1 MGECRSYP
9 KIASKMN
16 ILQRKVLRAGERCFC
31 ALHLLC
37 ASLFQAPLYLGLKS
51 YLQITVSM
59 ILEVPT
65 NIEYSFCQFAW
76 WHNNSMLTLQ
86 GSKPACKTASLYY
99 KEQSQEFLWLDLF
112 RTTLFPWINHN
123 SVCVCV
129 CVCVCMYRMKW
140 SESLVELYAP
150 TLGLEIEPHPGFR
163 TLSCATRWPCKII

>member
-86 GSKPACKTASLYY
+86 CSKPACKTASLYY

-129 CVCVCMYRMKW
+129 CVYVQNEMIWITGGVVCSNSGTRDR
-140 SESLVELYAP
+140 AP
-150 TLGLEIEPHPGFR
+150 PRVQNSIMCNQMAL
-163 TLSCATRWPCKII
+163 